1 MRTQVTCDFA
11 DEAARA
17 IVENEDAKIGMV
29 DCHRAGDR
37 AFKDRFWFV
46 SGDDEHLHRRGKE
59 GRVLRRVRVRR
70 SVIGAG

>member
-1 MRTQVTCDFA
+1 MTDLAVPATSFYQKSGCFD
-11 DEAARA
+11 
-17 IVENEDAKIGMV
+17 EDAKIGMV

-59 GRVLRRVRVRR
+59 GRVLRRIRVRR
-70 SVIGAG
+70 SVLGAG